1 MEAAKQVFSYL
12 LIFFAPLLVVLAVN
26 LYLYLLDMLLGKPG
40 RPFLQKTLWGLEK
53 IGRRYFPKSKVTKT
67 YTARVLVQHL
77 LTPET
82 SDYSSFS
89 EVVLLG
95 KLAVPADTD
104 FSAAF
109 FDNNQDLID
118 QVAQHLKPHLETSYP
133 NANGELLTTRL
144 AKICQLDDVLDQV
157 TFQGEVLE
165 INNRLYTF
173 TRKISLEEFLPLY
186 EVGLEVDDD

>member
-1 MEAAKQVFSYL
+1 MEVAKQIFSYL
-12 LIFFAPLLVVLAVN
+12 LIFFAPLLIILAVN
-26 LYLYLLDMLLGKPG
+26 LYLYLLDLLLGKSG
-40 RPFLQKTLWGLEK
+40 RPFLQQTLRGLEK
-53 IGRRYFPKSKVTKT
+53 IGRHYFPKVTVTKT
-67 YTARVLVQHL
+67 YAARVLVQHL

-109 FDNNQDLID
+109 FDDNQDLID

-133 NANGELLTTRL
+133 NANGELLTTKL
-144 AKICQLDDVLDQV
+144 VKICQLDDVLDQV

-173 TRKISLEEFLPLY
+173 TRKISLEEFLDLY
-186 EVGLEVDDD
+186 EVGLEGDDD